1 MPFRLEPA
9 RDRTLHRLV
18 KHAPEVK
25 LAKGQ
30 ALYAPGDAAQEVWL
44 VRKGYVRLV
53 LPGMERGR
61 GDRTVAVAMPWEM
74 FGDEALTEGR
84 RRYGALAGARC
95 VVQPLPRGRVLRG
108 LKTARKSLDAYL
120 EGVERELHRLRH
132 AQGGSQ
138 GPTAGQRLAEVLL
151 ELGTRCGER
160 LSRGI
165 LIPQRMTHQVLAD
178 LAGAHRATVT
188 TLLNDWIY
196 EGVLAT
202 DPSGRLVLARPT
214 GLWALA
220 GYHSER
226 EAGTSAG
233 LPPDGAPAEPG
244 SAAGPPA
251 HPWRR

>member
-1 MPFRLEPA
+1 MPFHLEPA

-18 KHAPEVK
+18 KHAPEVP
-25 LAKGQ
+25 LTKGQ
-30 ALYAPGDAAQEVWL
+30 ALYAPGDAAQDVWL
-44 VRKGYVRLV
+44 VRSGYMRLV

-61 GDRTVAVAMPWEM
+61 GDRTVAVALPWEM

-84 RRYGALAGARC
+84 RRYGALAGSRC
-95 VVQPLPRGRVLRG
+95 VVQALPRGRVLRG

-165 LIPQRMTHQVLAD
+165 LIPLKMTHQVLAD

-202 DPSGRLVLARPT
+202 DAAGRLVLARPT
-214 GLWALA
+214 TLWSLA
-220 GYHSER
+220 GYHSEP
-226 EAGTSAG
+226 EARLSSAT
-233 LPPDGAPAEPG
+233 PPEGAPG
-244 SAAGPPA
+244 D
-251 HPWRR
+251 R